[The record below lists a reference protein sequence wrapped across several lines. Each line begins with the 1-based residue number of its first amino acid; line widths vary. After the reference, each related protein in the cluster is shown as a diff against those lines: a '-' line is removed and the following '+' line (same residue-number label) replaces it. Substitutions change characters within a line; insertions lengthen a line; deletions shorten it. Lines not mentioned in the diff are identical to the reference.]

1 MGASAPTAISA
12 TLSHMT
18 VVGVREL
25 KQNASAVLALVEAG
39 EVVDVTVRGRLVGRL
54 VPVSASSDP
63 LQRLIDEGLAT
74 PPSRSLADIG
84 LPPGP
89 VDPAATLSE
98 ALGRMRSDERD

>member
-1 MGASAPTAISA
+1 
-12 TLSHMT
+12 MT

-54 VPVSASSDP
+54 VPVSRSPDS
-63 LQRLIDEGLAT
+63 LQRLVDEGPAT
-74 PPSRSLADIG
+74 MPSGRPVDIG

-89 VDPAATLSE
+89 VDEAAGLSE
-98 ALGRMRSDERD
+98 ALERWRSDERD